1 MTPHVL
7 RRIWFGIACL
17 VSAGCGGGEKGT
29 RCDVAGTVTFDGT
42 PLVAG
47 RIYFTPD
54 ASKQNTGP
62 QGVADINDGRFDTHA
77 GRGKGGPG
85 GPVIVLI
92 QGFDGKSTA
101 EKLMGNAVFTYEAKI
116 ELPRESAT
124 RDFHIKSTEVRKTAG
139 TGPAQ

>member
-1 MTPHVL
+1 M
-7 RRIWFGIACL
+7 WFGIACL
-17 VSAGCGGGEKGT
+17 VAAGCGGEKGT

-54 ASKQNTGP
+54 ASKKNTGP
-62 QGVADINDGRFDTHA
+62 QGVADIRDGRFDTRI
-77 GRGKGGPG
+77 GRGRGGPG

-92 QGFDGKSTA
+92 QGFDGKTTA
-101 EKLMGNAVFTYEAKI
+101 GKPMGNATFSYETKI

-124 RDFHIKSTEVRKTAG
+124 QDFHVKSAEVRKATS
-139 TGPAQ
+139 TGPAD